1 MYIWTYICIQVNT
14 KCAYICIQV
23 HTKCAYICIHL
34 HTKLYIYIHMHTCT
48 YIQSVPTYVYIY
60 IKLYTCTYIQMYTCN
75 NLTALFV
82 PPTQYLLFKF
92 VRPNPIR
99 FFGAAFFPIPEIRT
113 LGLRIQGIGD
123 LLSCVRIRSTF
134 PHSSTA
140 TLNRFFCLFFRGKKV
155 SRLHL

>member
-1 MYIWTYICIQVNT
+1 
-14 KCAYICIQV
+14 
-23 HTKCAYICIHL
+23 
-34 HTKLYIYIHMHTCT
+34 
-48 YIQSVPTYVYIY
+48 
-60 IKLYTCTYIQMYTCN
+60 
-75 NLTALFV
+75 LTALFV

-140 TLNRFFCLFFRGKKV
+140 TLNRFFCLFFRGKKYLDFI
-155 SRLHL
+155 SEEIGQKESILGRIEKLTSTAAEHCSCHRGIDETDKHYRK